1 MALTSYINNDTMAA
15 GKQTDI
21 GKQKGGIDMTMID
34 DALWAIDFGAT
45 KIQINE
51 STRYQVAGAVAAAKW
66 IICSARDYQGEL
78 DTLLHMRRTSVG
90 RVLQS
95 MLGMTDSDAK
105 AAWHK
110 AMAPYVKRHKTA

>member
-1 MALTSYINNDTMAA
+1 
-15 GKQTDI
+15 
-21 GKQKGGIDMTMID
+21 MTMID

-45 KIQINE
+45 KVQISNE
-51 STRYQVAGAVAAAKW
+51 STRYQVADAVAAAKW

-90 RVLQS
+90 HVLES

-105 AAWHK
+105 TAWHK
-110 AMAPYVKRHKTA
+110 AMAPYVKRHKAA